1 MRKIENSK
9 IPRLF
14 EMMNEK
20 GVKGVD
26 ITRDLHISSGNISDW
41 KNGKSAPSRGTLTSL
56 ANYLGTTPEYLLGE
70 TDIKTPSQLPQGEY
84 HGGTDIT
91 EKPASIDADDELIAE
106 CIEALKKLKPSQ
118 IKRGIKYLKFLENDE
133 E

>member
-56 ANYLGTTPEYLLGE
+56 ANYLGTTPEYLLGV
-70 TDIKTPSQLPQGEY
+70 TDIK
-84 HGGTDIT
+84 
-91 EKPASIDADDELIAE
+91 EKPSEQTEDDELVSEFAE
-106 CIEALKKLKPSQ
+106 LINGLTDEQLKSVFDYIEF
-118 IKRGIKYLKFLENDE
+118 IKRKE
-133 E
+133 

>member
-1 MRKIENSK
+1 MKKFENSK

-56 ANYLGTTPEYLLGE
+56 ANYLGTTAEYLLGE
-70 TDIKTPSQLPQGEY
+70 TDIK
-84 HGGTDIT
+84 
-91 EKPASIDADDELIAE
+91 EKPSEQTEDEELVAEFIELMESLSDDEL
-106 CIEALKKLKPSQ
+106 Q
-118 IKRGIKYLKFLENDE
+118 QTMNFIKFIKQQNKQ
-133 E
+133 

>member
-70 TDIKTPSQLPQGEY
+70 TDIKTPSQLPQGVY
-84 HGGTDIT
+84 HGGTDIK
-91 EKPASIDADDELIAE
+91 EKPSEQTEGKEPVAKLIEQINGLTDE
-106 CIEALKKLKPSQ
+106 Q
-118 IKRGIKYLKFLENDE
+118 IKNVFDYILFIKRKE
-133 E
+133 